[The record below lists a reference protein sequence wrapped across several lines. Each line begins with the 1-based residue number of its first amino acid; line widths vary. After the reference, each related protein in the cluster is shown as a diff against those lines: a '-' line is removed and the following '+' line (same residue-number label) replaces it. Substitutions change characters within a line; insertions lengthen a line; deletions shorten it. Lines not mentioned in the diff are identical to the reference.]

1 MSLLRI
7 TKAILHHENSVLT
20 VSAYLENEYGH
31 NDVYIGVPAVINR
44 EGIREIIEIEL
55 NAEEKFNFNH
65 SVHTLKDTMSP
76 IL

>member
-1 MSLLRI
+1 
-7 TKAILHHENSVLT
+7 
-20 VSAYLENEYGH
+20 
-31 NDVYIGVPAVINR
+31 PAVINR